1 MTRST
6 APTYY
11 CEEGFRSLLLPLPNV
26 RSDSFGWGS
35 CGVGWKQTHTE
46 RKGKKKDTERERDV
60 RERYR
65 ILLKMSF
72 AN

>member
-1 MTRST
+1 MTRSI

-11 CEEGFRSLLLPLPNV
+11 CEEGFRPLLLPLPNV

-35 CGVGWKQTHTE
+35 CGVGWKQTHRE
-46 RKGKKKDTERERDV
+46 REKKRQRERDIM